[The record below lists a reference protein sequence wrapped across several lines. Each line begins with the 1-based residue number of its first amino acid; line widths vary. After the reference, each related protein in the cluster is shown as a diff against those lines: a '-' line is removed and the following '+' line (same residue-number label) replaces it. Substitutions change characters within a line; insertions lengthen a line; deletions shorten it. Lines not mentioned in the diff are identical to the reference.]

1 MHARRST
8 VAAVGVVGALVLAG
22 CGQASSS
29 TATTA
34 AAPPTTAGAAVPATA
49 SPPAG
54 VPPGLCSTIDAFA
67 AQEQGLASAEENA
80 GGTTGSVT
88 ALRQYATR
96 SKGAFDQAAPQI
108 TAGLASAPSI
118 VRGVGHGA
126 ARHRPVV
133 QRRLHGHQPRRV
145 RPDGGVDR
153 VDQRLHLRQPDPERV
168 RQGGVPL
175 RHGRLSHRPQ
185 GSCGVRGR

>member
-118 VRGVGHGA
+118 VRA
-126 ARHRPVV
+126 AWATV
-133 QRRLHGHQPRRV
+133 
-145 RPDGGVDR
+145 
-153 VDQRLHLRQPDPERV
+153 QPDID
-168 RQGGVPL
+168 
-175 RHGRLSHRPQ
+175 RLFSAASTATSLDGFAQTAESIESTNAFTSANQTLSAFAKGACPSATA
-185 GSCGVRGR
+185 G